1 MPARRPT
8 KLGLALTF
16 GLLIGLMFWR
26 LAVPGATPWLD
37 IVALTVVGI
46 LLLAI
51 RAFLQRNR

>member
-8 KLGLALTF
+8 KLGIALTF
-16 GLLIGLMFWR
+16 GLLVGLMFWR

-37 IVALTVVGI
+37 ILALTVVAI

-51 RAFLQRNR
+51 KTFLQGKR